1 MSSVGSSVRP
11 AIKAQATPIANT
23 GPRELVPLL
32 SARASTNIASATVM
46 PLARIA
52 GPARLTALAMASCLS
67 SIRRS
72 SSR

>member
-1 MSSVGSSVRP
+1 MSE
-11 AIKAQATPIANT
+11 QATPIAKT
-23 GPRELVPLL
+23 GPSELVPLL
-32 SARASTNIASATVM
+32 SARARTSIARATVR

-52 GPARLTALAMASCLS
+52 GPARLTARAIASCLS